1 LNENVGTQRNCITSK
16 FLDDSLCPYKVQ
28 SSKNQVVNQTS
39 FVYNKNIKGA
49 KLKTKHWIVFIT
61 LGLIWSSSFMWVEIV
76 IRELG
81 AITLVAYRVLFG
93 LLFVGAVV
101 LIQKV
106 KLPRTFKEWLPL
118 FVLGLTNIA
127 IPFFLITWGQFSID
141 SGVAS
146 ILDATVPLFTILA
159 SHFLLDDD
167 KITKPKVLGL
177 LVGFIGVVV
186 LMMKD
191 INAGAN
197 TLLGQL
203 AVILACVFYAASSII
218 ARKTTEDT
226 PAVLRSVGSL
236 ISATVV
242 MWVAS
247 FIFESPIKIPTLP
260 ITWIALAWLGILGS
274 GLAFVM
280 LFYLIHEIGPTR
292 TTMVTYLFP
301 LGGVTLGTVVLNEPL
316 TWQIVAGA
324 ILIIASLVIA
334 NWNAK

>member
-1 LNENVGTQRNCITSK
+1 M
-16 FLDDSLCPYKVQ
+16 
-28 SSKNQVVNQTS
+28 
-39 FVYNKNIKGA
+39 
-49 KLKTKHWIVFIT
+49 KTKHWIIFLT

-81 AITLVAYRVLFG
+81 AITLVAYRVSFG
-93 LLFVGAVV
+93 LLFGIAMIF
-101 LIQKV
+101 IQKI
-106 KLPRTFKEWLPL
+106 KLPRTFKEWIPL

-127 IPFFLITWGQFSID
+127 IPFFLITWGQFYID

-159 SHFLLDDD
+159 AHFILQDD
-167 KITKPKVLGL
+167 KMTVPKVLGL
-177 LVGFIGVVV
+177 IIGFIGVVI
-186 LMMKD
+186 LMIKD
-191 INAGAN
+191 INEG
-197 TLLGQL
+197 TSTILGQL
-203 AVILACVFYAASSII
+203 AVILACIFYAASSII

-260 ITWIALAWLGILGS
+260 ITWIALAWLGVLGS
-274 GLAFVM
+274 GLAFIM

-301 LGGVTLGTVVLNEPL
+301 LGGVTLGTIVLNEPL
-316 TWQIVAGA
+316 TWQIITGA

-334 NWNAK
+334 NWNTQ